1 MSEGYS
7 GTPSAASYYERLGV
21 DPDASDDAVATAG
34 KRAKRA
40 VHPDS
45 NSSEQATA
53 EREFDRVTDAS
64 DALTDSDS
72 RAAYDTFINEQGP
85 ETGTDQYEQWDA
97 DGRARPPTEWLSQ
110 PRASGSS
117 GSVSTTSTSSTTT
130 TSASTTRSQSTA
142 GTETASTTRQ
152 PHGTT
157 ADASTARETVDD
169 DDGQQTAASPSD
181 SEFRGTNTASKRAP
195 ESVLGEDPE
204 ELYSKYVLDSEA
216 EWGSPEAAEAAGGG
230 SDGDTA
236 RVTARYVPR
245 GVDRVV
251 GAVVD
256 SPLGAMFTVAA
267 PQSRLGRL
275 AAVAVWVALAVA
287 LGPVGEL
294 LAFAPFVVMPR
305 IGPWLYPPLAA
316 GAVLA
321 PSVVPLETQP
331 VVFAG
336 FAVLAVGYYVLVGGS
351 QLDPYAT

>member
-21 DPDASDDAVATAG
+21 DPDADSEAISKAG

-64 DALTDSDS
+64 SALTDSDS

-97 DGRARPPTEWLSQ
+97 DGRPRPPAEWLSQ
-110 PRASGSS
+110 PRSS

-157 ADASTARETVDD
+157 ADASTARETVD

-251 GAVVD
+251 RSVVD
-256 SPLGAMFTVAA
+256 SPLVA
-267 PQSRLGRL
+267 GRGEIDRSAVGRSFPPSTL
-275 AAVAVWVALAVA
+275 RSVLAVAVAPSSSTMVT
-287 LGPVGEL
+287 LGP
-294 LAFAPFVVMPR
+294 
-305 IGPWLYPPLAA
+305 
-316 GAVLA
+316 
-321 PSVVPLETQP
+321 
-331 VVFAG
+331 
-336 FAVLAVGYYVLVGGS
+336 
-351 QLDPYAT
+351 